1 MERFNPASLRRV
13 DSDGIECS
21 VYCNCRSECERI
33 VSWNSNGI
41 KRFEYELFGGK
52 KIRRFVDSDG
62 IEFGV
67 TVNLNGTGERIVSWN
82 VCI

>member
-1 MERFNPASLRRV
+1 MGSSVRCIVIV
-13 DSDGIECS
+13 DPSANES
-21 VYCNCRSECERI
+21 FR
-33 VSWNSNGI
+33 GI

-67 TVNLNGTGERIVSWN
+67 
-82 VCI
+82 